1 MTVNQQNVKSDIISN
16 LNHIME
22 KIAEEMNS
30 ANEDNAIYYDDAIY
44 AIQSAVDY
52 LETAN
57 C

>member
-1 MTVNQQNVKSDIISN
+1 MTVTQENTKNDIISK

-22 KIAEEMNS
+22 QINQEMNS
-30 ANEDNAIYYDDAIY
+30 ACEDNAIYYDDAIY
-44 AIQSAVDY
+44 AIQSAVDL

>member
-1 MTVNQQNVKSDIISN
+1 MTVNQENVKNDIISD
-16 LNHIME
+16 LNHIMS

-30 ANEDNAIYYDDAIY
+30 ACEDNAIYYDDAIY
-44 AIQSAVDY
+44 AIQSAVDL

>member
-1 MTVNQQNVKSDIISN
+1 MTLNQQNVKSDIISN
-16 LNHIME
+16 LNHIIE
-22 KIAEEMNS
+22 QINEEMNS

-44 AIQSAVDY
+44 AIQSAVDL

>member
-1 MTVNQQNVKSDIISN
+1 MTVNQQNVKNDIISN

>member
-1 MTVNQQNVKSDIISN
+1 MTLNQQNVKSDIIIN
-16 LNHIME
+16 LNHIMS

>member
-30 ANEDNAIYYDDAIY
+30 ANEDNAIYFDDAIY

>member
-1 MTVNQQNVKSDIISN
+1 MTLNQQNVKSDIISN

-44 AIQSAVDY
+44 AIQSAVDL

>member
-1 MTVNQQNVKSDIISN
+1 MTLNQQNVKSDIISN
-16 LNHIME
+16 LNHIMS

>member
-44 AIQSAVDY
+44 AIQSAVDL

>member
-1 MTVNQQNVKSDIISN
+1 MTLNQQNVKSDIISN

>member
-1 MTVNQQNVKSDIISN
+1 MTVNQENVKNDIISN